1 VVDRAGGGRVK
12 RDVTHAAAGGVGHVA
27 VQLAKAKGA
36 EVFATVSNDAKAE
49 IADRLGAT
57 AINYRELSVADYVE
71 RHTDGAGFDIVYDTI
86 GGDNIPLSW
95 QAARANGTVVSCQ
108 SNSSQDL
115 SPIHMKGLVHAGVLM
130 LIPMLSGQGRAHHGD
145 ILRQIGALTEAGQM
159 APILDE
165 TVFPLGD
172 IAAAHK
178 RWESGASIGKVA
190 IEVKG

>member
-1 VVDRAGGGRVK
+1 MRASTPSTLSSVAPK
-12 RDVTHAAAGGVGHVA
+12 SWAAAK
-27 VQLAKAKGA
+27 LK
-36 EVFATVSNDAKAE
+36 
-49 IADRLGAT
+49 
-57 AINYRELSVADYVE
+57 
-71 RHTDGAGFDIVYDTI
+71 
-86 GGDNIPLSW
+86 
-95 QAARANGTVVSCQ
+95 GTVISCQ
-108 SNSSQDL
+108 NNSTQDL
-115 SPIHMKGLVHAGVLM
+115 TPVHMKGLQHIGVLM